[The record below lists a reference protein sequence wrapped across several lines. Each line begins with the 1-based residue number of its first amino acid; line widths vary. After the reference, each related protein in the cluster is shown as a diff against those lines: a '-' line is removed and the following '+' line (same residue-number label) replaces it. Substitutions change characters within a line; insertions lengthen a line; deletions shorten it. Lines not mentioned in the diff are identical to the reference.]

1 MRHLQTL
8 EPLPKR
14 DIRCLGLKARAY
26 LLHLESHSSSG
37 VGVSSNLTAA
47 LVLVVLLS
55 PFRFFG
61 EQTKEVI
68 MNKKHKE
75 SKSSACGVKR
85 MRAKLASI
93 VAHFF
98 ETVWATGAS
107 VAGAMVISTPTH

>member
-1 MRHLQTL
+1 MRPLRTL
-8 EPLPKR
+8 EPLLKR

-26 LLHLESHSSSG
+26 LLLSESQSSSG

-47 LVLVVLLS
+47 LVLVVLLIA
-55 PFRFFG
+55 FRFFG
-61 EQTKEVI
+61 EQAKEVI

-75 SKSSACGVKR
+75 SKLSACGVKR
-85 MRAKLASI
+85 IRAKLASI

-98 ETVWATGAS
+98 ETVWATGAG